1 MKMKQFFC
9 AGLFGLALTTFVP
22 ETGFAQNLKVTNQS
36 TARKLKVAINSAV
49 VVESDVPF
57 AELSVANPAIADI
70 ATLSDRT
77 IYVLGKSPGR
87 TTLTL
92 LGPDG
97 RLITNVS
104 VRVTPDLSEFKERL
118 REILPGENIEV
129 RTANDG
135 IVLSGTV
142 SSIAK
147 LDRALDLAER
157 YAPDAVSNLMSVG
170 GTQQVMLKVRFAEMR
185 RSVSK
190 DLSASLGFQTSGGS
204 VGANGFTNT
213 LQNGNNLA
221 TSLGTGAVAGAVNS
235 TRERNGVFSFGF
247 GSGSLRALVVLEAL
261 EAKGLV
267 RTLAEPNL
275 TALSGQEATFL
286 AGGEYP
292 IPISED
298 GSVSISYKPFGVE
311 LKFTPTV
318 LDEDIINLKL
328 DTAVSGLDPTVVVQ
342 NNGFSVNA
350 FSKRAS
356 STVVEMRDGE
366 SFAIAGLLED
376 DFRDVAGQVPWLGD
390 IPVLGALFRSA
401 NFERRQSELVVIV
414 TAHLVSPTRGNSLVV
429 STDRIR
435 PPTEREFFLNGKVA
449 REVRTRRTST
459 GEVARQDFSGS
470 YGYVLE

>member
-9 AGLFGLALTTFVP
+9 AGLFGLALTSFVP

-36 TARKLKVAINSAV
+36 TARKLNVAINSAV

-104 VRVTPDLSEFKERL
+104 VRVSPDLSEFKERL

-135 IVLSGTV
+135 LVLSGTV

-157 YAPDAVSNLMSVG
+157 YAPEAVSNLMSVG

-190 DLSASLGFQTSGGS
+190 DLSASLGFQTGGGNF
-204 VGANGFTNT
+204 GANGFTNT
-213 LQNGNNLA
+213 LQNSANLA
-221 TSLGTGAVAGAVNS
+221 NSLGTGGTAGTVGS

-261 EAKGLV
+261 EEKGLV

-298 GSVSISYKPFGVE
+298 GSVKISYKPFGVE

-401 NFERRQSELVVIV
+401 NYERRQSELVVIV

-429 STDRIR
+429 STDRVR
-435 PPTEREFFLNGKVA
+435 PPTERDFFLNGKIA
-449 REVRTRRTST
+449 REVRTRKTTT